1 MAALPFLIT
10 TVTVAYVALFPPD
23 DGRIDSSKASSQSS
37 RITLH
42 GSSLL
47 NSPFLLGIG
56 VGVSLSWWTSY
67 EFKRR
72 RLWQRARLKLLSWLY
87 SSSSIDSVDDKKE
100 ITPLLQK
107 FRKPC
112 RLTDIP
118 GAPIPR
124 RTETDKTSDGIHG
137 SYLELVSPDWAMSSN
152 LYCEILTLPPGTELV
167 SKEAE
172 GVEFYYVLKGEGM
185 YVDKNGENHQIS
197 ADYGFMVD
205 PECNRGFLV
214 EGKKEGL
221 ELLRATDIAVSG
233 ANSHLTKLQ
242 ASSLSSTAAILKAG
256 VEKIC
261 QFIDKQ
267 NSN

>member
-10 TVTVAYVALFPPD
+10 TATVAYVALFPPD
-23 DGRIDSSKASSQSS
+23 EGRIDSSNALSQSS

-42 GSSLL
+42 G

-56 VGVSLSWWTSY
+56 VGVSLSWLTSY

-72 RLWQRARLKLLSWLY
+72 RLWQRARLQLLAWLY
-87 SSSSIDSVDDKKE
+87 SSSTIDSVNDKKE

-107 FRKPC
+107 FRKPY

-118 GAPIPR
+118 GTPIPR
-124 RTETDKTSDGIHG
+124 RTESEKSSDDIHG

-172 GVEFYYVLKGEGM
+172 GVEFYYVVKGEGV
-185 YVDKNGENHQIS
+185 YVDKNGESHQIS
-197 ADYGFMVD
+197 VDYGFMVD
-205 PECNRGFLV
+205 PEW
-214 EGKKEGL
+214 
-221 ELLRATDIAVSG
+221 
-233 ANSHLTKLQ
+233 
-242 ASSLSSTAAILKAG
+242 
-256 VEKIC
+256 
-261 QFIDKQ
+261 
-267 NSN
+267 